1 MGHITIANSKIISLL
16 ESIAL
21 YSNESTGTYYRHYI
35 ILFMN
40 SVKLNID
47 FSTYSLEELSKGLL
61 KAKEKKIWNEDG
73 PGSIDKASR
82 LASNLLMKLKVQ
94 ILMMNTMTPK
104 EQ

>member
-1 MGHITIANSKIISLL
+1 MKPNVHIT
-16 ESIAL
+16 
-21 YSNESTGTYYRHYI
+21 YI
-35 ILFMN
+35 ILSN
-40 SVKLNID
+40 ELSKTQYEN

-94 ILMMNTMTPK
+94 ILMMNIMITK